1 MNALHNLTASK
12 PMHHRIATHLSNAAE
27 IVAAPVRSNAAASPS
42 PQRLDALLV
51 RSCLTDYQ
59 RAIMQ
64 EFSAIITQPSFDFIR
79 KASDSWLPVGDR
91 RRAIASKIKRVIE
104 QHGIGIG
111 WIVLHL
117 QQLCTGHIPMS
128 LVLDGVEVHLA
139 RPTLSLHG
147 VHGEH
152 VLQIPIRRFRSD
164 AARLAALGIAKPP
177 PLWDRSRI
185 ISHERDG
192 AACFFC
198 SSAEINPAEVVVELR
213 GARLGL
219 SRDIS
224 LGATF
229 SPFGNPATVAHVL
242 VWDLAPQPLS
252 MSLSPGGIGDLLRL
266 TAAMNDTIRAFFTA
280 RGITDFPTLDG
291 VYNGWAGNSVFHQH
305 CQLFAPEYESPLAAA
320 ERIVPTPLA
329 QREDIM
335 ISRFDWPMPVYE
347 IRSATPL
354 RTAFVAHELA
364 ALWRFLG
371 GGRKVAY
378 RSFPPGLAL
387 EDSDLVPAPTQN
399 LYVPGVQ
406 CGRTLWFALRDRER
420 VDFSPAAGEC
430 INAASNRRALPKKNL
445 GVLE

>member
-1 MNALHNLTASK
+1 
-12 PMHHRIATHLSNAAE
+12 
-27 IVAAPVRSNAAASPS
+27 
-42 PQRLDALLV
+42 
-51 RSCLTDYQ
+51 
-59 RAIMQ
+59 
-64 EFSAIITQPSFDFIR
+64 
-79 KASDSWLPVGDR
+79 
-91 RRAIASKIKRVIE
+91 
-104 QHGIGIG
+104 
-111 WIVLHL
+111 
-117 QQLCTGHIPMS
+117 
-128 LVLDGVEVHLA
+128 
-139 RPTLSLHG
+139 
-147 VHGEH
+147 
-152 VLQIPIRRFRSD
+152 
-164 AARLAALGIAKPP
+164 LAALGIAKPP

-185 ISHERDG
+185 VSHERDG

-229 SPFGNPATVAHVL
+229 SPFGNPATVAHLL

-252 MSLSPGGIGDLLRL
+252 MSLSPGGIGDLLCL

-320 ERIVPTPLA
+320 GRIVPTPLA

-378 RSFPPGLAL
+378 RSFPPGFAL
-387 EDSDLVPAPTQN
+387 EDSDLVPAHTQN

-420 VDFSPAAGEC
+420 VDFSPAAGER
-430 INAASNRRALPKKNL
+430 IHAASNRRALPKKNL
-445 GVLE
+445 GVLEATGTWIVDDAAEFTELGHWPAADISRQIRRMLTAASPDAAAVSAFENSLREVLPR